1 MGKSCCRF
9 EEFVEDVISFLK
21 YNLGIPPVET
31 HRFIY
36 TVYKYIYTD
45 MPDTHLFRD
54 LQTILERE
62 GNQAALIIRWMTG
75 GNELRLIH
83 EEVEQAVIFE
93 KIGPWCT
100 SQKKEEIHVG

>member
-1 MGKSCCRF
+1 MGNCSCKF
-9 EEFVEDVISFLK
+9 EEFVENVISFLQ
-21 YNLGIPPVET
+21 YNLGISTVET

-45 MPDTHLFRD
+45 MPSTHLFRD

-62 GNQAALIIRWMTG
+62 GKQGSLIIRWMTG
-75 GNELRLIH
+75 GNELRLTH
-83 EEVEQAVIFE
+83 EGVDMSVIFE

-100 SQKKEEIHVG
+100 SQKKEETHVS